1 MKSKLFIQ
9 LLAIVLMVAMLLPTL
24 ASCVT
29 ITEPEET
36 TDTEVETTTQKPVE
50 STTPKP
56 QGPTPPPVPQK
67 PTNLEGVKD
76 EKI

>member
-36 TDTEVETTTQKPVE
+36 TDTEVETTTQKTVE
-50 STTPKP
+50 STTP
-56 QGPTPPPVPQK
+56 QSLAVTVVHC
-67 PTNLEGVKD
+67 LHCSE
-76 EKI
+76 